1 MYNILGQVSYP
12 VFIACVFV
20 FFILASIFSFIVGI
34 GLVTR
39 SARMLRFFDFMNK
52 RVSTRRLMKP
62 LLKPLTEPH
71 YIEPVL
77 LKHPRI
83 LGGGIIVGA
92 IASILLLGE
101 FDAIVFQP
109 VFSGVF
115 AIETA
120 DILAEYT
127 RSFLL
132 IGNVLCI
139 GVGVLL
145 LYFPEKLHAIG
156 RYTDKWFSLRQR
168 TRVLHEPYFD
178 MDKWVMSNATV
189 AGATLSVLSLGLG
202 IWMYMRL

>member
-1 MYNILGQVSYP
+1 MYQLLGQVSYP

-39 SARMLRFFDFMNK
+39 NARMLRYFDFMNR

-62 LLKPLTEPH
+62 LTRPRF
-71 YIEPVL
+71 IEPVL
-77 LKHPRI
+77 LKRPGL
-83 LGGGIIVGA
+83 LGGAIIAGA
-92 IASILLLGE
+92 ITSILLLRQ
-101 FDAIVFQP
+101 FDSIVFQP
-109 VFSGVF
+109 IYSGTF
-115 AIETA
+115 TIETA

-127 RSFLL
+127 RTFLL
-132 IGNVLCI
+132 IGNGLCI

-145 LYFPEKLHAIG
+145 LYFPEKLLAIG
-156 RYTDKWFSLRQR
+156 RYTDKWLSFRQR
-168 TRVLHEPYFD
+168 TRPLHEPYFD
-178 MDKWVMSNATV
+178 MDKWVMSNATI

>member
-1 MYNILGQVSYP
+1 MYHLLGQVSYP

-39 SARMLRFFDFMNK
+39 NARMLRFFDFMNR

-62 LLKPLTEPH
+62 LTRPRF
-71 YIEPVL
+71 IEPVL
-77 LKHPRI
+77 LKRPGL
-83 LGGGIIVGA
+83 LGGAIIAGA
-92 IASILLLGE
+92 ITSILLLRQ
-101 FDAIVFQP
+101 FDPIVFQP
-109 VFSGVF
+109 IYSGTF
-115 AIETA
+115 TIETA

-132 IGNVLCI
+132 IGNGLCI
-139 GVGVLL
+139 GVGLLL

-156 RYTDKWFSLRQR
+156 RYTDKWLSLRQR
-168 TRVLHEPYFD
+168 TRPLHEPYFD
-178 MDKWVMSNATV
+178 VDKWVMSNATK
-189 AGATLSVLSLGLG
+189 AGVTLSVLSLGLG